1 MTNLLTLS
9 HLAAQRLGTAVL
21 AAVGV
26 LGNPVPAV
34 ATPLL
39 GASLTGFTVLGATA
53 VTNVSPSVIDGH
65 VGVWASGGANAVTG
79 FDSSPGVAT
88 SDVQVRNGRVHAG
101 TTTGTPNARQAQ
113 AELTT
118 ARILLSSL
126 GSGTVLTD
134 ADLIGLTLTPG
145 VYTVHAGT
153 TNLSGRLTL
162 DGQGNADAAWVFQMD
177 SSLVTSPNAWVDLIN
192 TGAGAGVFWNVA
204 SSATIGSDTRF
215 LGNLLAL
222 GSISMDT
229 RADNVCGR
237 ALADTGA
244 VTLQMNRL
252 QGACTGSLSGSDGL
266 AGGLDVVTAAD
277 GSTGLQFLPPRFAG
291 TVAEPGALA
300 LASLAL
306 LGLGLSRR
314 RGL

>member
-1 MTNLLTLS
+1 MIYLLAPIS
-9 HLAAQRLGTAVL
+9 CVARRLGTAVL

-26 LGNPVPAV
+26 LGGAAPAA
-34 ATPLL
+34 ATPLF
-39 GASLTGFTVLGATA
+39 GAAVARFTVLGAST
-53 VTNVSPSVIDGH
+53 VTNISPSVIGGH

-79 FDSSPGVAT
+79 FNSAPGVAT
-88 SDVQVRNGRVHAG
+88 SDVQVSNGLVHAG
-101 TTTGTPNARQAQ
+101 TTTGTPNAMQAQ

-118 ARILLSSL
+118 ARNLLSSL
-126 GSGTVLTD
+126 GMGTVLPD
-134 ADLIGLTLTPG
+134 ADLVGLTLTPG

-162 DGQGNADAAWVFQMD
+162 DGQGNVDAAWVFQMD
-177 SSLVTSPNAWVDLIN
+177 SSLVTSSNAWVDLIN
-192 TGAGAGVFWNVA
+192 SGAGAGVFWNVA

-222 GSISMDT
+222 ASISMDT

-244 VTLQMNRL
+244 VTLQMNTL
-252 QGACTGSLSGSDGL
+252 QGTCTANLSGSAGL

-277 GSTGLQFLPPRFAG
+277 GSTRLQFLPPRFAG
-291 TVAEPGALA
+291 TVPEPGALA

-314 RGL
+314 RRL